1 MLLMRDADLRGRRV
15 LIREDLNVP
24 QSGGRIRSDARIR
37 AAIPTVQEAL
47 AGGAHSVTL
56 MSHLGRPAGGDGDG
70 DFSLAPV
77 ARALGDMLGRPVRL
91 IKTWR
96 GGDGAEHGSAVRSSN
111 AGKGEVALLENLRF
125 HPGEAV
131 NDAGFA
137 ADLAALCDVF
147 VMDAFATAHR
157 AHASTVGV
165 ARAATVACAGPLLA
179 AELRALGD
187 AMRAPKPPLAA
198 IIGGAK
204 VSTKLGVLN
213 ALAGR
218 AEVLI
223 PGGGIANTFLAAT
236 GAAIGKSLAED
247 SMLGAARAVIARM
260 STRAAAIILP
270 TDVVTAPAVDAA
282 AGVAVRDIADVDA
295 DSVIVDVGPDTRA
308 RIASTIGGAGTVVWS
323 GPMGVCE
330 NPAAAEGTR
339 TVVDTVAKASATS
352 IAGGGDTIAALEKFG
367 GAAGFSYISTGGGAF
382 LAFLAGQTLPA
393 VAALEERAAGAG

>member
-1 MLLMRDADLRGRRV
+1 MLLMRDADLSSRRV

-24 QSGGRIRSDARIR
+24 LSGGRIMSDARIR
-37 AAIPTVQEAL
+37 AAVPTVREAL

-56 MSHLGRPAGGDGDG
+56 MSHLGRPAAGDG

-77 ARALGDMLGRPVRL
+77 AGALGDLLGRPVRL
-91 IKTWR
+91 MKTWR
-96 GGDGAEHGSAVRSSN
+96 GGDGDV
-111 AGKGEVALLENLRF
+111 AGEGEVALLENLRF
-125 HPGEAV
+125 HPGEAA

-137 ADLAALCDVF
+137 ADLARLCDVF

-179 AELRALGD
+179 SELRALGD
-187 AMRAPKPPLAA
+187 AMRAPQPPLAA

-218 AEVLI
+218 ADVLI

-270 TDVVTAPAVDAA
+270 TDVVTAPAADAA

-308 RIASTIGGAGTVVWS
+308 RIASIIGGAGSVVWS
-323 GPMGVCE
+323 GPMGVFE

-339 TVVDTVAKASATS
+339 TVVDAAAKASATS

>member
-1 MLLMRDADLRGRRV
+1 MLLMRDADLSSRRV

-24 QSGGRIRSDARIR
+24 LSGGRIMSDARIR
-37 AAIPTVQEAL
+37 AAVPTVREAL

-56 MSHLGRPAGGDGDG
+56 MSHLGRPAAGDGDG

-77 ARALGDMLGRPVRL
+77 AGALGDLLGRPVRL
-91 IKTWR
+91 MKTWR
-96 GGDGAEHGSAVRSSN
+96 GGDGDV
-111 AGKGEVALLENLRF
+111 AGEGEVALLENLRF
-125 HPGEAV
+125 HPGEAA

-137 ADLAALCDVF
+137 ADLARLCDVF

-187 AMRAPKPPLAA
+187 AMRAPQPPLAA

-218 AEVLI
+218 ADVLI

-270 TDVVTAPAVDAA
+270 TDVVTAPAADAA

-308 RIASTIGGAGTVVWS
+308 RIASIIGGAGSVVWS
-323 GPMGVCE
+323 GPMGVFE

-339 TVVDTVAKASATS
+339 TVVDAAAKASATS

-382 LAFLAGQTLPA
+382 LAFLAGQTLPG

>member
-56 MSHLGRPAGGDGDG
+56 MSHLGRPAIGEGDGG

-77 ARALGDMLGRPVRL
+77 ASALGDALGRPVRL
-91 IKTWR
+91 IKTWH
-96 GGDGAEHGSAVRSSN
+96 GGDSA
-111 AGKGEVALLENLRF
+111 GEGEVALLENLRF
-125 HPGEAV
+125 HPGEAA

-260 STRAAAIILP
+260 STRASAIILP

-339 TVVDTVAKASATS
+339 TVVDTIAKASATS

>member
-24 QSGGRIRSDARIR
+24 LSGGRIRSDARIR
-37 AAIPTVQEAL
+37 AAVPTVQEAL
-47 AGGAHSVTL
+47 AAGAHSVTL

-77 ARALGDMLGRPVRL
+77 AGALGDALGRPVRL
-91 IKTWR
+91 IKIWR
-96 GGDGAEHGSAVRSSN
+96 GDGAESGSAVRPGK
-111 AGKGEVALLENLRF
+111 AGEGEVVLLENLRF
-125 HPGEAV
+125 HPGEAA

-137 ADLAALCDVF
+137 ADLASLCDVF

-165 ARAATVACAGPLLA
+165 ARIAAVACAGPLLA

-187 AMRAPKPPLAA
+187 AMRAPKPPLVAV
-198 IIGGAK
+198 IGGAK

-236 GAAIGKSLAED
+236 GVAIGKSLAED
-247 SMLGAARAVIARM
+247 SMLDQARAIIARM
-260 STRAAAIILP
+260 ATRAAAIILP
-270 TDVVTAPAVDAA
+270 ADVVTAPAMDSTAGITVCAA
-282 AGVAVRDIADVDA
+282 ANVDSA
-295 DSVIVDVGPDTRA
+295 SAIVDVGPDTRA
-308 RIASTIGGAGTVVWS
+308 RIASTISSAGTVVWS
-323 GPMGVCE
+323 GPMGVFE
-330 NPAAAEGTR
+330 NPAAAAGTR
-339 TVVDTVAKASATS
+339 TVVDAVTNSAAAS

-367 GAAGFSYISTGGGAF
+367 GGAGFSYISTGGGAF

-393 VAALEERAAGAG
+393 VAALEERAARAA

>member
-1 MLLMRDADLRGRRV
+1 MLLMRDADLSSRRV

-24 QSGGRIRSDARIR
+24 LSGGRIMSDARIR
-37 AAIPTVQEAL
+37 AAVPTVREAL

-56 MSHLGRPAGGDGDG
+56 MSHLGRPAAGDGDG

-77 ARALGDMLGRPVRL
+77 AGALGDLLGRPVRL
-91 IKTWR
+91 MKTWR
-96 GGDGAEHGSAVRSSN
+96 GGDGDV
-111 AGKGEVALLENLRF
+111 AGEGEVALLENLRF
-125 HPGEAV
+125 HPGEAA

-137 ADLAALCDVF
+137 ADLAKLCDVF

-187 AMRAPKPPLAA
+187 AMRAPQPPLAA

-218 AEVLI
+218 ADVLI

-270 TDVVTAPAVDAA
+270 TDVVTAPAADAA
-282 AGVAVRDIADVDA
+282 AGVAVRDIADVGA

-308 RIASTIGGAGTVVWS
+308 RIASIISGAGSVVWS
-323 GPMGVCE
+323 GPMGVFE

-339 TVVDTVAKASATS
+339 TVVDAAAKASATS
-352 IAGGGDTIAALEKFG
+352 IVGGGDTIAALEKFG

-382 LAFLAGQTLPA
+382 LAFLAGQTLPG

>member
-1 MLLMRDADLRGRRV
+1 MPLMRDADLRGRRV

-24 QSGGRIRSDARIR
+24 LSGGRIMSDARIR
-37 AAIPTVQEAL
+37 AAVPTVQEAL

-56 MSHLGRPAGGDGDG
+56 MSHLGRPVAGEGEDG
-70 DFSLAPV
+70 FSLAPV
-77 ARALGDMLGRPVRL
+77 AGALGDALGRPVRL
-91 IKTWR
+91 VKTWR
-96 GGDGAEHGSAVRSSN
+96 GGDGAERGSAVRSSN
-111 AGKGEVALLENLRF
+111 AGEGEVALLENLRF
-125 HPGEAV
+125 HPGEAA

-137 ADLAALCDVF
+137 ADLARLCDVF

-179 AELRALGD
+179 AELRALSD
-187 AMRAPKPPLAA
+187 AMHAPKPPLVAV
-198 IIGGAK
+198 IGGAK

-218 AEVLI
+218 ADVLI

-236 GAAIGKSLAED
+236 GAATGKSLVEA
-247 SMLGAARAVIARM
+247 SMLDQARAVIARM

-270 TDVVTAPAVDAA
+270 TDVVTAPAVDSA
-282 AGVAVRDIADVDA
+282 AGVTVRGAADVDA

-308 RIASTIGGAGTVVWS
+308 RIASIIGAAGTVVWS
-323 GPMGVCE
+323 GPLGVFE

-339 TVVDTVAKASATS
+339 TVVDAAANASAVS

-367 GAAGFSYISTGGGAF
+367 GGGGFSYISTGGGAF

-393 VAALEERAAGAG
+393 VAALEERTAGAG